1 MTGEISLDGSITAI
15 GGLESKIL
23 GAIKEDIVEFI
34 YPAENTK
41 DLELFLE
48 KHIIPSN
55 IIFHKVKTIQDALK
69 IIIVD

>member
-1 MTGEISLDGSITAI
+1 MTGEISLDGSISAI
-15 GGLESKIL
+15 GGLESKIW

-34 YPAENTK
+34 YPEENAK

-48 KHIIPSN
+48 KHVIPSH
-55 IIFHKVKTIQDALK
+55 IVFHKVRRIQDALK